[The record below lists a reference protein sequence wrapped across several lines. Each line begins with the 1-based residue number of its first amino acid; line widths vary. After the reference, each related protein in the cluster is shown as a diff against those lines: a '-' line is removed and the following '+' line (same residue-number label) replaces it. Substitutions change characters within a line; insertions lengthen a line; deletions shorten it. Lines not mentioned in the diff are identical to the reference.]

1 MRRIIAA
8 LLALAALAAAAPGA
22 QAQVTRE
29 QAVETGREAYR
40 YGLPLLEFLRV
51 REEMTS
57 VRAPDGRG
65 NAPVNLFSHA
75 RGFARPQDRTV
86 VAPNVDTLYSIAHLD
101 LGKGPVVLSHPDMG
115 RRYFVFQLLDPYTNT
130 IGYVG
135 TRTTGSR
142 AGRFAITWTRKHGRR
157 VPGTTVIRSRHR
169 RLWVIGRTLATD
181 ARSDQLRA
189 LRKMVRYRLSP
200 APRTRGK
207 RPGRPNK
214 APLPSDGLAFLNE
227 LGAGLQANPPPARDR
242 PILDRL
248 AALGVGPG
256 LRPSAAGLAPDV
268 LDGLREGVEREA
280 AELPG
285 RTRGELLERAA
296 ANRGWLR
303 LDRRVGNY
311 GTDYELRAAVAL
323 VGLGANTPAEAVY
336 GTGITDGDGALLNG
350 ANRYR
355 LVFPPG
361 EEPPVRAFW
370 SLTLYDLDGFLVR
383 NPLRRYALG
392 DSHPPLVRRRDGS
405 IVILI
410 QRDRPAALRVNWLP
424 APEAGFR
431 LSLRQYWPKRSI
443 LRGRWRPPALERL
456 P

>member
-1 MRRIIAA
+1 MRRAFA
-8 LLALAALAAAAPGA
+8 VLLALAALAAAAPGA
-22 QAQVTRE
+22 QAEVTRD
-29 QAVETGREAYR
+29 QAVELGRKAYR

-75 RGFARPQDRTV
+75 RGFAGPDARTV

-101 LGKGPVVLSHPDMG
+101 LGKGPIVLSHPDMG

-135 TRTTGSR
+135 TRTTGRR
-142 AGRFAITWTRKHGRR
+142 AGRFAITWTRTPGRKT
-157 VPGTTVIRSRHR
+157 PGTTVIRSRYR

-200 APRTRGK
+200 APRGSGK
-207 RPGRPNK
+207 RPGRPKK

-227 LGAGLQANPPPARDR
+227 LGAGLAANPPPARDR

-248 AALGVGPG
+248 AGIGVGPG
-256 LRPSAAGLAPDV
+256 LRPSEAGLGPGV
-268 LDGLREGVEREA
+268 LDGLREGVESEA

-285 RTRGELLERAA
+285 RTRAGLLQRAV

-303 LDRRVGNY
+303 LDRDVGNY
-311 GTDYELRAAVAL
+311 GTDYDLRAGVAL

-355 LVFPPG
+355 LVFAPG
-361 EEPPVRAFW
+361 KEPPVRAFW
-370 SLTLYDLDGFLVR
+370 SLTLYDLDGFLVA
-383 NPLRRYALG
+383 NPFKRYAVG
-392 DSHPPLVRRRDGS
+392 VSHPPLVRRRDGS
-405 IVILI
+405 IVVLI
-410 QRDRPAALRVNWLP
+410 QRSRPTARRVNWLP

-443 LRGRWRPPALERL
+443 LSGRWRPPALERL